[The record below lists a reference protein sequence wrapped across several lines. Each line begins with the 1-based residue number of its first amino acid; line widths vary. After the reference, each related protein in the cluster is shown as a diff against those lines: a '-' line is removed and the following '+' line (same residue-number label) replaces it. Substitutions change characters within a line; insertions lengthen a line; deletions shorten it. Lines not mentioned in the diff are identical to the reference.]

1 MYKAPLDWGAGYS
14 PACVTLRSLHS
25 HALHPQAVS
34 TLLPR
39 LISTRII
46 PAGIHSHLTWS
57 ECACKYTVALI
68 QLNYKT
74 SKQGSTSCDTD
85 AIPFQARGPRGCHP
99 GGTGQQEGIPPTHS
113 LRLAQHSREGPAPW
127 QSPPG
132 LSFGSGISLHLASI
146 THSQAQSERKCNTSW
161 TNWQKNHLKLLNHLK
176 DMRRVWPWGFLT
188 NQNQVIPGSY
198 KLHSSDCC
206 LKRQHN

>member
-85 AIPFQARGPRGCHP
+85 AIPSKP
-99 GGTGQQEGIPPTHS
+99 GDRVDATLVAQDSRKGSLPPTAWDWHS
-113 LRLAQHSREGPAPW
+113 TAGRDQLPGRAPQGFPLAQGSHCTLPA
-127 QSPPG
+127 SPTAK
-132 LSFGSGISLHLASI
+132 LSQKGNVTHPEQTGRRI
-146 THSQAQSERKCNTSW
+146 TSSCW
-161 TNWQKNHLKLLNHLK
+161 T
-176 DMRRVWPWGFLT
+176 
-188 NQNQVIPGSY
+188 I
-198 KLHSSDCC
+198 
-206 LKRQHN
+206 